1 MWVRPWAKLS
11 PLFHV
16 VLKFWANVV
25 PQGARSWPTE
35 YVRDMRGM
43 RGKSESPV
51 ELAYYAVAAG
61 RGSMDDSRMRPTN
74 GLQGHEVIGGHTCIY
89 ADFDSFLA
97 PGKCFFSRW
106 YSTGVREKARGQK
119 RCVRHADF

>member
-1 MWVRPWAKLS
+1 MWVRPWPKLS

-51 ELAYYAVAAG
+51 ELAYHAVAAG
-61 RGSMDDSRMRPTN
+61 RGSTDDPRMRPTN

-89 ADFDSFLA
+89 ADFDSFLT
-97 PGKCFFSRW
+97 PGKCFFSGGTQPACRKKRKGKR
-106 YSTGVREKARGQK
+106 GV
-119 RCVRHADF
+119 